1 MIRIDLT
8 TISPTRMYSVTG
20 FRGAA
25 SGAGASDMGAMVG
38 PVASSCTFIPPRHR

>member
-20 FRGAA
+20 LRGAA
-25 SGAGASDMGAMVG
+25 AGVGASDMGAMVG
-38 PVASSCTFIPPRHR
+38 PVASSCTLIPPLRR